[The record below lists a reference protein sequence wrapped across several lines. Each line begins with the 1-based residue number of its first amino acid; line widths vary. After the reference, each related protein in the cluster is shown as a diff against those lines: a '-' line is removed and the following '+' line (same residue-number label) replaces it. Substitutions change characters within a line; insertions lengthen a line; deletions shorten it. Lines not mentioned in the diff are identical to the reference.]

1 MGSSWPEV
9 GMGWG
14 SAGVFQAEKKEHMAV
29 LMCQWVW
36 DMVESLV
43 GSGAA

>member
-1 MGSSWPEV
+1 MPGLHLRMLEMGSSWPEV

-29 LMCQWVW
+29 LM
-36 DMVESLV
+36 
-43 GSGAA
+43 